1 MSICKLVVKIEFYNS
16 FKNKRENI
24 DVIFFLL
31 SFVQFTVK
39 QFPIKQLLLFKHTHT
54 LRIRS
59 LSNFDFQIIN
69 FQIHEIFFFI
79 TLDWL
84 DYSFTV
90 TLYFPEM
97 EFFAINY
104 CETTNMEFCFV
115 QRASYKNDKHL
126 Q

>member
-1 MSICKLVVKIEFYNS
+1 MLFFFYLVLSSLQLNS
-16 FKNKRENI
+16 F
-24 DVIFFLL
+24 LL
-31 SFVQFTVK
+31 NSYCCLNT
-39 QFPIKQLLLFKHTHT
+39 HTHT